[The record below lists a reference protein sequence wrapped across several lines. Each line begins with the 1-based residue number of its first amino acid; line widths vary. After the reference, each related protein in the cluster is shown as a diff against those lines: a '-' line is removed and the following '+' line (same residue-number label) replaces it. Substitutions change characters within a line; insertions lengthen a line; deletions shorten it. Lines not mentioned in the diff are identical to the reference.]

1 MSSLHISHVSSL
13 FSLEESAIVVL
24 LTLPQVPNIRS
35 EITVKLVQSQ
45 DDKKI
50 KGKLQKKKTTPTLT
64 SLLHSYQ
71 SIDRR
76 HLQ

>member
-13 FSLEESAIVVL
+13 FILEESAIVVL

-35 EITVKLVQSQ
+35 EITVKLVQSE

-50 KGKLQKKKTTPTLT
+50 KGKLQEKKTTPTLT

-76 HLQ
+76 HL

>member
-13 FSLEESAIVVL
+13 FILEESAIVVL

-35 EITVKLVQSQ
+35 EITVKLVQSE

-76 HLQ
+76 HL

>member
-13 FSLEESAIVVL
+13 FILEESAIVVL

-35 EITVKLVQSQ
+35 EITVKLVQSE

-50 KGKLQKKKTTPTLT
+50 KGKLQKKKKTTPTLT

-76 HLQ
+76 HL

>member
-13 FSLEESAIVVL
+13 FILEESAIVVL

-35 EITVKLVQSQ
+35 EITVKLVQSE

-50 KGKLQKKKTTPTLT
+50 KGKLQKKKKQ
-64 SLLHSYQ
+64 LL
-71 SIDRR
+71 
-76 HLQ
+76 L